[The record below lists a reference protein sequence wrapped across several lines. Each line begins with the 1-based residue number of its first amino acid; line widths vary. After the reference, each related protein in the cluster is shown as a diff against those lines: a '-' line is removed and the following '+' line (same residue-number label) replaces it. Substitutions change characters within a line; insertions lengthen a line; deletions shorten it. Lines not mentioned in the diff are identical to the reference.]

1 MTQYQST
8 NILDMIEEFG
18 EESVQAILSE
28 FSCPK
33 NNEIQTFVRDKAIV
47 FAKQRMAITY
57 LVFDDEAMLIGIFT
71 LTHKSITISAEGMSK
86 SVMRRFER
94 HSKLDEKTN
103 SYTTSAFLIAQFG
116 KNYQYSP
123 KGNLSG
129 DELMDSTMRVLKD
142 IQKEVG
148 GGIVYLDS
156 EDNPFLLNF
165 YQKQGIDFR
174 KFGERISEAD
184 QIKYIQLFKAL

>member
-28 FSCPK
+28 FLCPQ

-57 LVFDDEAMLIGIFT
+57 LVFDDEATLIGIFT
-71 LTHKSITISAEGMSK
+71 LTHKSITINAGEMSK

-103 SYTTSAFLIAQFG
+103 SFTVSAFLIAQFG

-123 KGNLSG
+123 NGNLSG
-129 DELMDSTMRVLKD
+129 DELMDTTMKVLKD
-142 IQKEVG
+142 IQKEIG

-156 EDNPFLLNF
+156 EDNPFLLSF

-174 KFGERISEAD
+174 KFGERTSETD
-184 QIKYIQLFKAL
+184 QVKYIQLFKAL